1 MELSI
6 EVLQALN
13 QASDW
18 WTASVKVANEARK
31 KTLELVHTLLKEVG
45 EVEFD
50 ETHRE
55 LEHLY
60 YNGEFSRIVRIRK
73 LYLDE
78 SDNVVA
84 VLADFTEALLE
95 DLDCLTDSQ
104 IWNAITDSLGLNGDY

>member
-18 WTASVKVANEARK
+18 WTASSRVVREARQ

-73 LYLDE
+73 LYVDE
-78 SDNVVA
+78 YDDVIA
-84 VLADFTEALLE
+84 VLADFTEVLLK
-95 DLDCLTDSQ
+95 DIDGLPNSQ
-104 IWNAITDSLGLNGDY
+104 IWNAITDSLGLSGDY